1 MSAEA
6 ATSPAPVAEKP
17 AAPASATA
25 QSTPAEGAPTPAPA
39 AGVSASLYVGELDPS
54 VTEAMLFEIF
64 NMIGPVASIRVC
76 RDAVTRRSLGYAY
89 VNYLNAADGERA
101 LEHLNYSLIKGL
113 ACRIMWS
120 QRDPALRKTG
130 QGNIFIKN
138 LDPSIDNKALHDTF
152 AAFGDILSC
161 KVGTDEN
168 GKSRGFAFVHY
179 STAEAAEAAIKAVNG
194 MLLNDKKVYVGHHV
208 GKKER
213 LSKFEELKAQFTNVY
228 LKNIDPELSEEAFE
242 ELVKPFGATVSVAL
256 SKDESGASKGFGF
269 VNYESHEAAKAAVDA
284 LNEKDINGRKLYAG
298 RAQSKA
304 EREAEL
310 KRSHE
315 EKRLENEAKSA
326 GVNLYVKNLDD
337 EWDDDRL
344 RAEFESF
351 GTITSSKVMK
361 DDSGASRG
369 FGFVCYSSPDEAT
382 KAVSEMNGK
391 MIGTKPLYV
400 ALAQRKDVRR
410 QALESQISQRSQ
422 QRMQYGGAG
431 FPGGMQG
438 GYMGQPMYGY
448 PPMPGYQ
455 PMPGMP
461 PVRGPMMGYP
471 GAPQGMMQARPRFGP
486 NGQPIPAPYGMP
498 PQGPYPAG
506 PGYPVRPGGGRAPG
520 APNGNGPRNGG
531 PSPVGAPQGLP
542 TGSIPRGGQMPAR
555 PHEQAA
561 APAAQPGR
569 LDAQTLARAPL
580 QEQKQML
587 GEALYPL
594 IFETQPDLAGKITG
608 MLLEMDN
615 AELLHLVESQPA
627 LQEKVDEALRVL
639 AEWGKTDEE
648 KTAAEGTEEAAAK
661 PEEAKK
667 EEETKE

>member
-1 MSAEA
+1 MSTD
-6 ATSPAPVAEKP
+6 ATSPTPAQAKP
-17 AAPASATA
+17 AAPAAAA
-25 QSTPAEGAPTPAPA
+25 QATPASEAPA
-39 AGVSASLYVGELDPS
+39 TQQPSASASLYVGELDSS

-101 LEHLNYSLIKGL
+101 LEHLNYSLIKNR

-138 LDPSIDNKALHDTF
+138 LDESIDNKALHDTF

-179 STAEAAEAAIKAVNG
+179 STGEAADAAIKAVNG
-194 MLLNDKKVYVGHHV
+194 MLLNDKKVYVGHHI
-208 GKKER
+208 GKRER
-213 LSKFEELKAQFTNVY
+213 LSKVEEQRAQFTNVY
-228 LKNIDPELSEEAFE
+228 IKNVDLEVTEEEFE
-242 ELVKPFGATVSVAL
+242 ALVKPFGETISVAL

-269 VNYESHEAAKAAVDA
+269 VNYEDHEAARKAVEE
-284 LNEKDINGRKLYAG
+284 LNDKEVKGKKLYVG
-298 RAQSKA
+298 RAQSKL

-310 KRSHE
+310 KKSHE
-315 EKRLENEAKSA
+315 EKRMENEAKSA
-326 GVNLYVKNLDD
+326 D

-344 RAEFESF
+344 RAEFDSF
-351 GTITSSKVMK
+351 GTITSCKVMK
-361 DDSGASRG
+361 DDNEVSRG
-369 FGFVCYSSPDEAT
+369 FGFVCFSSPDEAT

-400 ALAQRKDVRR
+400 ALAQRKDIRR
-410 QALESQISQRSQ
+410 QALESQIAQRAN
-422 QRMQYGGAG
+422 QRMQYGAG
-431 FPGGMQG
+431 GFGGMQ
-438 GYMGQPMYGY
+438 GYMGQPVYGY
-448 PPMPGYQ
+448 PPMPGYGQ

-461 PVRGPMMGYP
+461 PMRGGPIMGYP
-471 GAPQGMMQARPRFGP
+471 GGPQNIMQSRPRYTP
-486 NGQPIPAPYGMP
+486 NGQPIPGMP
-498 PQGPYPAG
+498 PYGAGQPIPGMPPYGGVGGVP
-506 PGYPVRPGGGRAPG
+506 PQYPVRPGAGGRIPAP
-520 APNGNGPRNGG
+520 PTGPRANGG

-542 TGSIPRGGQMPAR
+542 AGGLPRGGGQIPAR
-555 PHEQAA
+555 PQEQAQ
-561 APAAQPGR
+561 APAAQGSR
-569 LDAQTLARAPL
+569 LDAQSLARAPPAD
-580 QEQKQML
+580 QKQML

-615 AELLHLVESQPA
+615 AELLHLVESPPA

-639 AEWGKTDEE
+639 AEWGKND
-648 KTAAEGTEEAAAK
+648 AK
-661 PEEAKK
+661 PEGEA
-667 EEETKE
+667 ETKEEVKEEKAE

>member
-1 MSAEA
+1 MSAQ
-6 ATSPAPVAEKP
+6 ATSPAAAAPKPAEATP
-17 AAPASATA
+17 AAAPASG
-25 QSTPAEGAPTPAPA
+25 EAPA
-39 AGVSASLYVGELDPS
+39 AGAAPAQGANSVSASLYVGELDPS

-101 LEHLNYSLIKGL
+101 LEHLNYNIIKNRP
-113 ACRIMWS
+113 CRIMWS

-138 LDPSIDNKALHDTF
+138 LDESIDNKALHDTF

-179 STAEAAEAAIKAVNG
+179 NTGEAADAAIKAVNG

-213 LSKFEELKAQFTNVY
+213 LSKVEEQKAQFTNVY
-228 LKNIDPELSEEAFE
+228 IKNIDAEVTDEEFE
-242 ELVKPFGATVSVAL
+242 ALVKPFGATVSVAI
-256 SKDESGASKGFGF
+256 SRDEKGASKGFGF
-269 VNYESHEAAKAAVDA
+269 VNYEDHEAARKAVEE
-284 LNEKDINGRKLYAG
+284 LNEKEVNGKKLYVG
-298 RAQSKA
+298 RAQSKL

-315 EKRLENEAKSA
+315 EKRQENEAKSA

-344 RAEFESF
+344 RAEFDSF
-351 GTITSSKVMK
+351 GTITSCKVMK
-361 DDSGASRG
+361 DDNEASRG
-369 FGFVCYSSPDEAT
+369 FGFVCFSSPDEAT
-382 KAVSEMNGK
+382 KAVSDMNGK

-410 QALESQISQRSQ
+410 QALESQIAQRAN
-422 QRMQYGGAG
+422 RMQYGAG
-431 FPGGMQG
+431 GFGGMQ

-448 PPMPGYQ
+448 PPLPGYQ

-471 GAPQGMMQARPRFGP
+471 GGPQNMMQSRPRYNPQGQPMPGMPAYGGAPQMP
-486 NGQPIPAPYGMP
+486 PYGGA
-498 PQGPYPAG
+498 PQ
-506 PGYPVRPGGGRAPG
+506 YPVRPGGARIPAAPTG
-520 APNGNGPRNGG
+520 AGPRTGG
-531 PSPVGAPQGLP
+531 PSPVGVPQGLP
-542 TGSIPRGGQMPAR
+542 AGSIPRGGQMPVR
-555 PHEQAA
+555 PHEQAQ
-561 APAAQPGR
+561 APAAPQAGR
-569 LDAQTLARAPL
+569 LDAQTLARAPPAD
-580 QEQKQML
+580 QKQIL

-615 AELLHLVESQPA
+615 AELLHLVESPPA

-639 AEWGKTDEE
+639 AEWGKGD
-648 KTAAEGTEEAAAK
+648 AK
-661 PEEAKK
+661 PEGEAEEAKEEAK
-667 EEETKE
+667 EEKAE